1 MYYIL
6 CTLIIMGKPICLHH
20 KNPPQEKHTYP
31 MQGPPVGHLLQSE
44 KKLPIGSNMPPRK
57 KNTKEP
63 SKPWCDN
70 LILENIIQNL
80 GKPPSPVEGVRL
92 TQAKPCLTYLGILVS
107 TFFSFL
113 KNKCV

>member
-1 MYYIL
+1 
-6 CTLIIMGKPICLHH
+6 MGKPICLHH

-44 KKLPIGSNMPPRK
+44 KKSCQLDQTCPHAK
-57 KNTKEP
+57 KNSKEP

-107 TFFSFL
+107 TFFPEFSFL

>member
-1 MYYIL
+1 MYSYNYGQTYLFTSQESPTRKTYISHAGATGW
-6 CTLIIMGKPICLHH
+6 TLASVRK
-20 KNPPQEKHTYP
+20 
-31 MQGPPVGHLLQSE
+31 